1 VADYVCEE
9 ICYFDHQL
17 WHKGEVL
24 DGVTE
29 EHMSIIPKYFRRT
42 DTPKPK
48 VEVKVESK
56 QEGGEVVK
64 RKRGRPPKRRV

>member
-1 VADYVCEE
+1 MADYVCETM
-9 ICYFDHQL
+9 CWFDLQL

-24 DGVTE
+24 EGVSE
-29 EHMSIIPKYFRRT
+29 EHIPLIPRHFRRT